1 MYYIIRRIKLWG
13 KDEYDTDAKAK
24 HGYKTIEEVSKKVV
38 ALETLNENDN
48 VSYVVV
54 QDAN

>member
-1 MYYIIRRIKLWG
+1 MRKMTLWG
-13 KDEYDTDAKAK
+13 KDEFDTDSKAK

-54 QDAN
+54 QDAK